1 MPQIKSIPYQID
13 QQSRSKTLLNLHIS
27 KKMSRIETIK
37 KKTQKMKSHSFSFF
51 FINVGIQDSL
61 HAP

>member
-37 KKTQKMKSHSFSFF
+37 KKTQKMKSHSFFF
-51 FINVGIQDSL
+51 FFY
-61 HAP
+61 

>member
-1 MPQIKSIPYQID
+1 MPQIKSIPHQID

-37 KKTQKMKSHSFSFF
+37 KNTENEEPFFFFF